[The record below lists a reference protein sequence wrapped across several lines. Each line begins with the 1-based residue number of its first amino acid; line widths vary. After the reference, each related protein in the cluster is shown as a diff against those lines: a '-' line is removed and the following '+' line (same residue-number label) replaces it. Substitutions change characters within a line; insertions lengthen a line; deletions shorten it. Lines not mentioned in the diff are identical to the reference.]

1 MNISFPLP
9 VLFNQ
14 TKRSSNYVQHLFF
27 VNDYNVVEDDTDVDD
42 DYNVGDYHLW
52 INKI

>member
-1 MNISFPLP
+1 MFKIFS
-9 VLFNQ
+9 
-14 TKRSSNYVQHLFF
+14 